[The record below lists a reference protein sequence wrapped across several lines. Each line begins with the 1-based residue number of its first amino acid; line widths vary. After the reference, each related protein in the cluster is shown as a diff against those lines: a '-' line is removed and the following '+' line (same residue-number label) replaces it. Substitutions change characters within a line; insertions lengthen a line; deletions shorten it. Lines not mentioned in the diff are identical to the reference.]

1 MYSTVSWT
9 KGKRSSNLSNYAY
22 SNKTHLLYLQSLFF
36 EIDGGNKFYRGIIRT
51 IRTSASVPRI
61 FPGIV
66 GASCK
71 WSGWRR
77 SDSSACARVGQS
89 ELKKRSRVIVVVTS
103 KAYATNFRRLVLGFS
118 EADSCKQIFIFA
130 FCNISKCLYLI
141 TSNYKIYTFVHRSK
155 INLFA
160 KKLTIV
166 LTKCWPWVVQDWSIW
181 WTFANIW
188 LYWFNYLPTCQNLTG
203 LTSVTV
209 NFVKKMAKF
218 AEIEQRVTTLCNRK
232 DKHNLQNIV
241 WTLKYVSSRYL
252 QHKRYSE

>member
-1 MYSTVSWT
+1 M
-9 KGKRSSNLSNYAY
+9 
-22 SNKTHLLYLQSLFF
+22 
-36 EIDGGNKFYRGIIRT
+36 
-51 IRTSASVPRI
+51 PRI

-103 KAYATNFRRLVLGFS
+103 RAYATNFRRLVLGFS
-118 EADSCKQIFIFA
+118 EADSCKQILIFA
-130 FCNISKCLYLI
+130 FCNISKRLYLI
-141 TSNYKIYTFVHRSK
+141 TSNYKIYTFGHRSK

-166 LTKCWPWVVQDWSIW
+166 LTKCWPWVVQDWIIW

-203 LTSVTV
+203 LKSVTV
-209 NFVKKMAKF
+209 NFVKEWQLPRCVIAK
-218 AEIEQRVTTLCNRK
+218 I
-232 DKHNLQNIV
+232 NITFKKLFEL
-241 WTLKYVSSRYL
+241 WSMFLAAIYSTRDTRSSSA
-252 QHKRYSE
+252 HMMWN